1 MAIRVSPNLRRQ
13 MNRLKTNKNAILC
26 IVIII
31 GFIFLFFIWKQKGET
46 QLSDDIV
53 SIPGL
58 RKSPKKNL
66 SPCVTF
72 NGRNFLVKGKKM
84 KILSGAIHYFRV
96 VPDYWYDRL
105 KKLKAMGLN
114 TVET

>member
-1 MAIRVSPNLRRQ
+1 MAIRVSPNIRRQ
-13 MNRLKTNKNAILC
+13 MNRLKTNKNAVLC
-26 IVIII
+26 VIIII
-31 GFIFLFFIWKQKGET
+31 GFIFLFLIWKQRGET
-46 QLSDDIV
+46 KLNYDV
-53 SIPGL
+53 PIPGV
-58 RKSPKKNL
+58 RKPPKKNL

-72 NGRNFLVKGKKM
+72 SGRNFLVKGKKM

-105 KKLKAMGLN
+105 TKLKAMGLN